1 MELVYIGD
9 VVNTHGLKGE
19 VRLLSDFKY
28 KEQVFNKGN
37 VLYVGYDKVPLTINS
52 YRKHKM
58 FDMLTFKDIS
68 TIDDVIRYKG
78 DKVYIN
84 RADFKFPGL
93 IDVDIIGLDVYS
105 EEKYIGKVKSIL
117 KNMVHDI
124 LVVEDGENKNMI
136 PFVDEFV
143 VNVDLEDKKIVIK
156 TIEGLINENWY
167 FNSFS

>member
-68 TIDDVIRYKG
+68 TIEDVIRYKG

-156 TIEGLINENWY
+156 TIEGLINEN
-167 FNSFS
+167 

>member
-19 VRLLSDFKY
+19 VRLVSDFKY

-58 FDMLTFKDIS
+58 FDMLTFVDIC

-84 RADFKFPGL
+84 RSDFKFPGP
-93 IDVDIIGLDVYS
+93 IDIDIIGLDVYNG
-105 EEKYIGKVKSIL
+105 ENYIGKVTAIL

-124 LVVEDGENKNMI
+124 LVVEDGDNKNMI

-143 VNVDLEDKKIVIK
+143 VKVDLKNKKIMIK
-156 TIEGLINENWY
+156 TIEGLINEN
-167 FNSFS
+167 

>member
-105 EEKYIGKVKSIL
+105 EKKYIGKVKSIL

>member
-156 TIEGLINENWY
+156 TIEGLINENWH